1 METTLDLR
9 ALRPGERAAVSA
21 IHHEHAMSQRLM
33 QLGFVPGTQVTCVG
47 TSPAGDPAAYLVRGA
62 VIALRGC
69 DAARIEIGRPAPAE
83 GCHG

>member
-47 TSPAGDPAAYLVRGA
+47 ASRRAILRPIWSGA
-62 VIALRGC
+62 R
-69 DAARIEIGRPAPAE
+69 
-83 GCHG
+83 